1 MKLRF
6 LDTIIDSQLT
16 SSKIPSVAWSSNN
29 KKLAVA
35 TKDRNIYLFDGIR
48 EQKDRFHAK
57 PVEPKYGKSSFVI
70 TAVTFSPDSLRLA
83 VGQSDHIVFIY
94 KLGKNWDDK
103 KVISNKFQQSSP
115 VNCLIW
121 PEDNRL
127 VVGLM
132 DGKVRFASCHSNKIS
147 TVYKTDQ
154 AVISLSKHPTKRSF
168 CSGHI
173 DGSIIIYHFDSKSQ
187 QKICTH
193 LTAPFALIYTNYG
206 ILASGCD
213 QRIISYTE
221 TGRLLQTF
229 DYTKDPNE
237 KEYVVGIVDPTGTNA
252 VFGSYDRLRLIIWNQ
267 RRGAWDEGNTLDVK
281 NLYTITS
288 LSWKP
293 DGSTI
298 IVGSL
303 CGAVIA
309 IDCSLKKILLKNQF
323 EVTYVSPSQIV
334 IKDTVI
340 EDNRNISIKS
350 NKGYNI
356 RDIRIMGRM
365 NKFVVVYTTNSLI
378 LSNMEKELTSEVD
391 WNSGGNEKFIMESE
405 NCCMI
410 VNAGE
415 ISIVEYGI
423 DDIIGWIRTEIINPH
438 LLSIRLNERISKV
451 YGERKRIAYL
461 VDYNNIHVMDL
472 LTNTQICHINHP
484 IHIDWLEL
492 NETGNKLLF
501 RDTRS
506 RVQLYEIDEKRSTS
520 LINFC
525 SYIQWVPGSDVVVA
539 QSNENLCIWY
549 STDQPDQVTIVP
561 IKGDVQ
567 DVYRDDKKTEVIVI
581 EGNNKVSYELDNT
594 LIEFGTNMDD
604 LNLSKAVYFLENNDY
619 NNSIEMLP
627 MWRQLSNVAIQEE
640 RLHVASR
647 GYAAM
652 KNYCK
657 VAYIYEILNDI
668 EESNDKYNDYK
679 VKAKLYLLNGNY
691 KEAEKCYIQNN
702 NLDEAINMY
711 KSLHKWD
718 EAILLGKGW
727 NYTKLGTLQQ
737 EYLKYL
743 FDTGQDQKAGEYK
756 EKEGDLH
763 GAIDLYLKGS
773 ASAKAARVILDN
785 NKLIKDEILVD
796 RIIKSLELC
805 GNYEKI
811 GEIYE
816 KLELYDKSMEGY
828 KKGNNYNKAIQLART
843 HYPEEVVELEEK
855 WGDWL
860 IRNGNYEESIS
871 HYLEAGEMNKAI
883 DSAIKGKEYDK
894 AIQIINVIEP
904 NPDNYEYFFKI
915 GEYFEEKGN
924 FDEAEKYYIDAKKP
938 EEALNMY
945 NRKSQWAEAHRLA
958 SEIMDENETKKLYL
972 EKAEKLEMMGKFK
985 DAEEL
990 YISIGEPKKA
1000 IAMYRNA
1007 NKVTEMMLLVEKYHP
1022 EFVTET
1028 RKRLAEEF
1036 ERNGDLKSAEEQYL
1050 ISGDWKS
1057 CVDMY
1062 MEVGEWPDAYRIAKQ
1077 EGGESSSKNVIYLWA
1092 KSLGGDPGVKLL
1104 QKYNILNEV
1113 ILIACQNTDFDFAFE
1128 ICKIGNKSKLP
1139 LVYQKLAEH
1148 LEEENNLKE
1157 AEKNYILGDVPQEA
1171 VTMYINNQMWD
1182 DSERVAK
1189 EYATEML
1196 NDIYISQATIAVRNK
1211 DYQKAET
1218 YLLRADKPEIILN
1231 YYKENNMWE
1240 DALRIANDYLPLQL
1254 NDIQKEY
1261 DNVQLKSGGKGVASY
1276 VAQAKD
1282 YEMNED
1288 YLNAVNT
1295 LLKIKPPI
1303 TENEDVIVTA
1313 LKKAADI
1320 TLKFITTGN
1329 RNSILNDI
1337 VKQLDLYGLYLDE
1350 GEIYL
1355 LWNKPKEAI
1364 EALIKGK
1371 EYSKAKRIAV
1381 EMLPEMEDYVEDE
1394 YKKYLTNAGNIN
1406 ELISI
1411 DVISAIDLLVQK
1423 KQWNKALDI
1432 AVKQNH
1438 QPLVDKYVAIY
1449 VSELLKDNMYK
1460 EAIKIFETYGT
1471 SSNKENL
1478 NIYKKLFDAI
1488 VNEKYEYDTI
1498 SSLRNMLLNLVNKLQ
1513 DDNNSNDNINELFER
1528 YLQCI
1533 HFMCIYESLKEF
1545 NSHEIEEIKLKIKIS
1560 LLRYI
1565 DLLPA
1570 DKVFYEAGIAC
1581 KNFDEKY
1588 ENMAFTFLNMYLDV
1602 IDAIEDNDP
1611 SIVDNSIFVSTDI
1624 PTQYPLPEK
1633 VFISQDEHEEI
1644 KEWVLSVSVDTKVD
1658 KELLLDSRG
1667 LFEGCITSPT
1677 LVKYDMCII
1686 SGYPI
1691 LNNPKILT
1699 STMKANSKY
1708 WDTFTTISKTNST
1721 DELQDIQI
1729 FLSKWAGIPISIV

>member
-16 SSKIPSVAWSSNN
+16 SAKIPSISWSLNN
-29 KKLAVA
+29 KKLAIA
-35 TKDRNIYLFDGIR
+35 TKDRNIYLFDATR

-57 PVEPKYGKSSFVI
+57 PIESKYGKNSFTI
-70 TAVTFSPDSLRLA
+70 TAITFSPDSLKLA
-83 VGQSDHIVFIY
+83 VGQSDNIVFIY
-94 KLGKNWDDK
+94 KLGKNWDEK
-103 KVISNKFQQSSP
+103 KVISNKFQQSST
-115 VNCLIW
+115 VTCLIW

-154 AVISLSKHPTKRSF
+154 AVVSLAKHPTKRSF

-173 DGSIIIYHFDSKSQ
+173 DGSIIVYHFDTKSQ

-193 LTAPFALIYTNYG
+193 LTTPFALIYTNFG

-221 TGRLLQTF
+221 SGRLLQTF
-229 DYTKDPNE
+229 DYTKDPTE
-237 KEYVVGIVDPTGTNA
+237 KEYVVGVVDPTGTNA
-252 VFGSYDRLRLIIWNQ
+252 VFGSFNRLRLMIWNQ
-267 RRGAWDEGNTLDVK
+267 RRGAWDEGNTLDIK

-298 IVGSL
+298 VVGSL

-334 IKDTVI
+334 IKDTVS
-340 EDNRNISIKS
+340 EYGNNISIRS

-356 RDIRIMGRM
+356 RDIRIMGRT
-365 NKFVVVYTTNSLI
+365 NKFVVAYTTNSLI
-378 LSNMEKELTSEVD
+378 LSNMEKELTSEVM
-391 WNSGGNEKFIMESE
+391 WNSGGNEKFIMESD

-451 YGERKRIAYL
+451 YGDRKRIAYL

-472 LTNTQICHINHP
+472 LNNTQIAHINHP
-484 IHIDWLEL
+484 THIDWLEL

-501 RDTRS
+501 RDVRS
-506 RVQLYEIDEKRSTS
+506 RVQLYEVDEKRLTS

-525 SYIQWVPGSDVVVA
+525 SYIQWVPGSDVVVG

-549 STDQPDQVTIVP
+549 STDQPDQVTLVP

-581 EGNNKVSYELDNT
+581 EGNSRVSYELDNT
-594 LIEFGTNMDD
+594 LIEFGTSMDD
-604 LNLSKAVYFLENNDY
+604 LNLSKAVNFLENNDY
-619 NNSIEMLP
+619 THSIEMLP
-627 MWRQLSNVAIQEE
+627 MWRQLGTVAIQEE

-647 GYAAM
+647 SFAAM

-657 VAYIYEILNDI
+657 VAFIHEILNDI
-668 EESNDKYNDYK
+668 EESPDKFDDYK
-679 VKAKLYLLNGNY
+679 VKAKLSLLNGNY
-691 KEAEKCYIQNN
+691 KEAEKYYIKNN

-711 KSLHKWD
+711 KNLHKWD
-718 EAILLGKGW
+718 EAITLGKGW

-737 EYLKYL
+737 DYYKYL
-743 FDTGQDQKAGEYK
+743 FDTGQDQKAGECK
-756 EKEGDLH
+756 EKDGDLH

-773 ASAKAARVILDN
+773 ASAKAARVLLEND
-785 NKLIKDEILVD
+785 KLIRDEILVD
-796 RIIKSLELC
+796 RIIQALQKSD
-805 GNYEKI
+805 NYEKI

-816 KLELYDKSMEGY
+816 RLEMFDKSMEGY
-828 KKGNNYNKAIQLART
+828 KKGNCYSKAISLARK
-843 HYPEEVVELEEK
+843 HYPEEVVDLEEK

-860 IRNGNYEESIS
+860 VRNGLYEESVS
-871 HYLEAGEMNKAI
+871 HYLEAGEMIKAV
-883 DSAIKGKEYDK
+883 DSSIKGKDYDK
-894 AIQIINVIEP
+894 AIQITSVMEP
-904 NPDNYEYFFKI
+904 NPDNYDYFFKI

-924 FDEAEKYYIDAKKP
+924 YDEAEKYYIDAKKP

-958 SEIMDENETKKLYL
+958 TEIMDGTDAQKLYL

-1000 IAMYRNA
+1000 IAMYRHA
-1007 NKVTEMMLLVEKYHP
+1007 NKITEMMLLVEKYHP
-1022 EFVTET
+1022 EYVVET

-1036 ERNGDLKSAEEQYL
+1036 ERNGDYKSAEEQYL

-1062 MEVGEWPDAYRIAKQ
+1062 MEVGEWSDGYRIAKQ
-1077 EGGESSSKNVIYLWA
+1077 EGGENAGRNVIYLWA
-1092 KSLGGDPGVKLL
+1092 KTLGGDSGVKLL
-1104 QKYNILNEV
+1104 QKYNILDEV
-1113 ILIACQNTDFDFAFE
+1113 ITIACQNNDFNFAFDMA
-1128 ICKIGNKSKLP
+1128 KIGSKEKLP
-1139 LVYQKLAEH
+1139 MVYKDLAEH
-1148 LEEENNLKE
+1148 MEEENNLQE
-1157 AEKNYILGDVPQEA
+1157 AEKNYILGEAPREA
-1171 VTMYINNQMWD
+1171 VNMYINNQMLD
-1182 DSERVAK
+1182 DAERIAK
-1189 EYATEML
+1189 EYVTDML
-1196 NDIYISQATIAVRNK
+1196 NEIYIGQATIAVRNK
-1211 DYQKAET
+1211 DYSKAET
-1218 YLLRADKPEIILN
+1218 YLLRADKPEMILN

-1240 DALRIANDYLPLQL
+1240 DALRIASDYLPLQL

-1282 YEMNED
+1282 FEVNED
-1288 YLNAVNT
+1288 YLSAVNT

-1303 TENEDVIVTA
+1303 TENEEIIVTA
-1313 LKKAADI
+1313 LKKAADL
-1320 TLKFITTGN
+1320 TLKFITTSN
-1329 RNSILNDI
+1329 RNSILSEI
-1337 VKQLDLYGLYLDE
+1337 VKQLDIYGLYLDE

-1364 EALIKGK
+1364 EALVKGK
-1371 EYSKAKRIAV
+1371 EYSKAKRIAT
-1381 EMLPEMEDYVEDE
+1381 ELAPEMTEYVEEE
-1394 YKKYLTNAGNIN
+1394 YKKYLANAGNIN

-1411 DVISAIDLLVQK
+1411 DVISGIDLLIQK
-1423 KQWNKALDI
+1423 NQWTKALDI

-1438 QPLVDKYVAIY
+1438 QPLVDKYVAMY
-1449 VSELLKDNMYK
+1449 VGELLKDNMYK
-1460 EAIKIFETYGT
+1460 ESIKAFETYGT

-1478 NIYKKLFDAI
+1478 NIYRKLFECI
-1488 VNEKYEYDTI
+1488 VNENYEYDTI
-1498 SSLRNMLLNLVNKLQ
+1498 SSLRNMLLNLLKKLET
-1513 DDNNSNDNINELFER
+1513 DNNESMYNLFIR

-1533 HFMCIYESLKEF
+1533 HFICMGESLSEF
-1545 NSHEIEEIKLKIKIS
+1545 SSSEVEEIKLKLKIS

-1570 DKVFYEAGIAC
+1570 DRIFYEAGIAC
-1581 KNFDEKY
+1581 KEYGKPY
-1588 ENMAFTFLNMYLDV
+1588 ENMAFTFLNMCLDV
-1602 IDAIEDNDP
+1602 TDAIEDNDP

-1633 VFISQDEHEEI
+1633 KFIPHDEHEEI
-1644 KEWVLSVSVDTKVD
+1644 KEWVLAVSVDTKID

-1667 LFEGCITSPT
+1667 LFEGCIMSPT
-1677 LVKYDMCII
+1677 LTKYDMCII

-1691 LNNPKILT
+1691 LGNPKIL
-1699 STMKANSKY
+1699 SINMKAIGKY
-1708 WDTFTTISKTNST
+1708 WDTFSTISKTNNT
-1721 DELQDIQI
+1721 DKLQDVQI
-1729 FLSKWAGIPISIV
+1729 FLSKWAGAPISII